1 MDPYDDDDS
10 NDYDYKA
17 QFNYEINA
25 VGEIVATPKVS
36 NTPWGD
42 FDPPLKWSRNQFL
55 AGDTPMTSPDRSQK
69 RLLLSPDD
77 LLALFCHGNIIT
89 LTTEMGVPPDA
100 TPVMVEF
107 VEAYDMQKGLRSG
120 QLPRVIQQ
128 GGLAASALLTGRGS
142 LQPVEI
148 CIRYWTKELDW
159 PDIVKPVLGV
169 GPS

>member
-1 MDPYDDDDS
+1 MDPYDDDANS
-10 NDYDYKA
+10 DYKA

-25 VGEIVATPKVS
+25 IGEIVATPKVS
-36 NTPWGD
+36 NTPWPQGVNQ
-42 FDPPLKWSRNQFL
+42 FDPPLKWSRNPFKGGL
-55 AGDTPMTSPDRSQK
+55 MPPDRSQK

-100 TPVMVEF
+100 VPVMVEF

-120 QLPRVIQQ
+120 SLPKVISQ
-128 GGLAASALLTGRGS
+128 GGAAASALLTGRGAI
-142 LQPVEI
+142 QPIEI

-169 GPS
+169 GD

>member
-1 MDPYDDDDS
+1 MP
-10 NDYDYKA
+10 A
-17 QFNYEINA
+17 
-25 VGEIVATPKVS
+25 
-36 NTPWGD
+36 
-42 FDPPLKWSRNQFL
+42 
-55 AGDTPMTSPDRSQK
+55 DRGQK

-120 QLPRVIQQ
+120 SLPKVIQQ
-128 GGLAASALLTGRGS
+128 GGLAASALLTGRS
-142 LQPVEI
+142 AIQPVEI